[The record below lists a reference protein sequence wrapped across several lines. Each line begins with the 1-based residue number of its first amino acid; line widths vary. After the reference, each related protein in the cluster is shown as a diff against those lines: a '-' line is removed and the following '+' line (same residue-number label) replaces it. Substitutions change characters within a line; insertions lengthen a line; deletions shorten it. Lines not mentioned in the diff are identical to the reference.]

1 MKRFSPWFL
10 LISIIP
16 LVALSCQFSSVPFQG
31 GQAPTP
37 VTIIVTPPAETTL
50 PEKPIDQEYQDTL
63 LTGIYEKVNP
73 GIVSIQ
79 VLSDQGASLGSG
91 FVFDK
96 TGHIV
101 TNYHVVEGAK
111 DLEVDF
117 PSGMKVRGNVV
128 GTDLDSDIAVIKINA
143 SEDALFPLAM
153 GDSNQ
158 LKIGQSVI
166 AIGNP
171 FGLTGTMT
179 LGIISARGRTLDS
192 MRQTQEGGNFVA
204 GGIIQTD
211 AAINPGNSGGPLL
224 NLHGEVI
231 GINRAI
237 RTDTS
242 NSTGE
247 PTNSGIGFAVP
258 VNIVKRV
265 VPVLIEKGSYDYP
278 YLGISYHDEIS
289 LLFQEALGLSQSTG
303 VYVVQVVPGGPA
315 DKAGLKGGDKPT
327 DIPGMDAGGDLIIAA
342 DGKPVLVFGDLLSYL
357 MENKGPGDSLVLTIL
372 RDKEKKEVT
381 LTLGKR
387 P

>member
-1 MKRFSPWFL
+1 MKRLFPWFL
-10 LISIIP
+10 LIAIFP
-16 LVALSCQFSSVPFQG
+16 LIALGCQFSASPFHAL
-31 GQAPTP
+31 QAPTP
-37 VTIIVTPPAETTL
+37 VTIIVKPPTDVAL
-50 PEKPIDQEYQDTL
+50 PEKPLDLEYQDTL

-79 VLSDQGASLGSG
+79 VLSDLGSSLGSG

-101 TNYHVVEGAK
+101 TNFHVVEGAK

-117 PSGMKVRGNVV
+117 PSGIKIRGEVV
-128 GTDLDSDIAVIKINA
+128 GTDLDSDIAVIKVNA
-143 SEDALFPLAM
+143 PEEALFPLTM

-179 LGIISARGRTLDS
+179 LGIVSARGRTLDS
-192 MRQTQEGGNFVA
+192 MRQSQEGGNFVA

-237 RTDTS
+237 RTDTTT
-242 NSTGE
+242 STGE
-247 PTNSGIGFAVP
+247 PANSGIGFAVP

-265 VPVLIEKGSYDYP
+265 VPVLIEKGGYDYP

-315 DKAGLKGGDKPT
+315 EKAGLKGGDRTT
-327 DIPGMDAGGDLIIAA
+327 DIPGMDAGGDLIVAA
-342 DGKPVLVFGDLLSYL
+342 DGKPVLIFGDLLSYL
-357 MENKGPGDSLVLTIL
+357 MENKSPGDTLVLTII